1 MDDSTGKRK
10 VFGMRARNDMLVA
23 LFVVGLCL
31 GIIISERVYISSNK
45 EDILHGTALPNKPK
59 SSKQHQNEQQA
70 QVKFSRSDLASSR
83 GDASSAAAAEPVI
96 VYPKTQQ
103 MKELEA
109 YLLKIAPDKEVLIGV
124 SNVNPLREGM
134 LDTFLSGVKQA
145 KILNYLVVALDKET
159 EEDLQSRD
167 TNVFYMPIEISK
179 AQEDT
184 GANHAVSALKFGIIK
199 KFLQLGWSVLLS
211 DIDICVLQNPFKFLY
226 RWEAERAATEAMPVG
241 WDQTLALV

>member
-10 VFGMRARNDMLVA
+10 VFGMRERNDMLVA

-31 GIIISERVYISSNK
+31 GIIISERLYISSNK

-59 SSKQHQNEQQA
+59 SMKQQQ
-70 QVKFSRSDLASSR
+70 QVRFSRSDLASSSA
-83 GDASSAAAAEPVI
+83 ASPAAAAEPIV

-109 YLLKIAPDKEVLIGV
+109 YLLKVAPDKEVLIGV

-145 KILNYLVVALDKET
+145 SILNYLVVALDKET
-159 EEDLQSRD
+159 EQDLQSRD
-167 TNVFYMPIEISK
+167 INVFYMPIEISK